1 MIRLADFCYRRRR
14 YVLGA
19 WVLAFVA
26 IMIAGGALPA
36 EHRANYQTPGAES
49 GDAYR
54 LLGERFPARKG
65 DSVKLVFAGN
75 IDDPA
80 VRAEADRV
88 MAQAAAR
95 PHVTGVSSPYA
106 PEGATQVAANRQV
119 AYAEVYFDQ
128 TFDKLIN
135 SDPKFQAH
143 FLEAVDHGRLENP
156 ALQVEV
162 TTFVAEQTLG
172 SEFIGLIFA
181 AFILL
186 LAFGSALAMG
196 LPILTALFGLGI
208 GATLGGIASRFV
220 ETPEWAATVATMI
233 GLGVGIDY
241 ALFIITRYRQGLAT
255 GLSPREANLTA
266 MGTAGRA
273 VLFAGGTVVISL
285 LGMLTM
291 GLSYLD
297 GVAASAVFA
306 VLVMLAASLT
316 LLPAIL
322 GFVGRNIDKLKV
334 PFTGRSSHQGTNAFW
349 YRWSRVVQRRPW
361 VAFAGGALVLLI
373 ITTPVLSLRFGFPD
387 EGNNLPKETSR
398 KAYDLLSSGFGPGFN
413 GPLLMVVDVTD
424 AANRDGAVG
433 RLTAAA
439 QATDGVA
446 FVAPAVF
453 NAAGDTAIINVF
465 PDNKPQD
472 EATGDLVHRL
482 RDTVIPAS
490 IAGTDAT
497 VDVGGFT
504 AISIDQTDYIT
515 KRLPIFIGSVVL
527 LSFFLL
533 TTVFRSPLVA
543 LKAGIMNLLSI
554 AAAYGVMSYAV
565 QGTWLGNL
573 LNIPETPIP
582 AFVPMIMFAILF
594 GLSMDYEVFLL
605 SRIREEYLRTGDN
618 GVAVADGL
626 AATARVITAAA
637 AIMVFVF
644 GVFIFDP
651 NVFIKQIGL
660 GLTTAVLVDATIV
673 RMVLVPA
680 TMELLGNAN
689 WWMPTMAR
697 QAPARGPHRGRG
709 LGAGRAGHARW
720 PATSSPPA
728 AGNHPST
735 TGAAAPQL
743 AGGRRGPL
751 TWAHGPDAGAGAH
764 PRVPHGEG
772 AHHPRQ
778 LPPHPQ
784 RPDVGVQPDHQPPP
798 GEQAGRGHGEQRPAS
813 TCGG

>member
-1 MIRLADFCYRRRR
+1 MIQLADFCYRKRR
-14 YVLGA
+14 YVLLA
-19 WVLAFVA
+19 WVLVFIGV
-26 IMIAGGALPA
+26 IIAGSALPA
-36 EHRANYQTPGAES
+36 KHRASYQTPGAES
-49 GDAYR
+49 SKAYK
-54 LLGERFPARKG
+54 LLGERFPARQG

-75 IDDPA
+75 ITSPA
-80 VRAEADRV
+80 VRADVEQAI
-88 MAQAAAR
+88 AAASKL
-95 PHVTGVSSPYA
+95 PHVAGVSSPYA
-106 PEGATQVAANRQV
+106 PEAASQISADKKV
-119 AYAEVYFDQ
+119 AYGEVFFDT
-128 TFDKLIN
+128 TFDKLANI
-135 SDPKFQAH
+135 DAKFQKN
-143 FLEAVDHGRLENP
+143 FLAAIKPGPLPSGVDLE
-156 ALQVEV
+156 VS
-162 TTFVAEQTLG
+162 TFVAEQTVG

-241 ALFIITRYRQGLAT
+241 ALFIITRYRQALNT
-255 GLSPREANLTA
+255 GLHPREANVTA

-285 LGMLTM
+285 VGMLTM

-297 GVAASAVFA
+297 GVAASAVLA
-306 VLVMLAASLT
+306 VLAMLSASVT
-316 LLPAIL
+316 LLPAVL
-322 GFVGRNIDKLKV
+322 GFVGTNIDKLKV
-334 PFTGRSSHQGTNAFW
+334 PFTGRAKHQGTQAFW

-361 VAFAGGALVLLI
+361 FAFVGGALVLLI
-373 ITTPVLSLRFGFPD
+373 ITLPLFSLRFGFPD
-387 EGNNLPKETSR
+387 EGNNPSKETSR
-398 KAYDLLSSGFGPGFN
+398 KAYDTLSAGFGAGFN
-413 GPLLMVVDVTD
+413 GPLLLVTD
-424 AANRDGAVG
+424 LKGVSDPAGAVTK
-433 RLTAAA
+433 LTSAVT
-439 QATDGVA
+439 ATEGVA
-446 FVAPAVF
+446 FVAPAAR
-453 NAAGDTAIINVF
+453 NPAGDTAIISVF
-465 PDNKPQD
+465 GKSKPQD
-472 EATGDLVHRL
+472 EATSKLVSRL
-482 RDTVIPAS
+482 RDNVIPSVTGSTGAK
-490 IAGTDAT
+490 
-497 VDVGGFT
+497 VLVGGFT
-504 AISIDQTDYIT
+504 AISIDQSDYIT
-515 KRLPIFIGSVVL
+515 TRLPIFIGSVVF
-527 LSFFLL
+527 LSFLLL

-554 AAAYGVMSYAV
+554 AAAYGVMSFAV

-618 GVAVADGL
+618 GLAVADGL

-689 WWMPTMAR
+689 WWMPAWLGR
-697 QAPARGPHRGRG
+697 ILPEIHIEGESAVQAEIA
-709 LGAGRAGHARW
+709 LI
-720 PATSSPPA
+720 
-728 AGNHPST
+728 
-735 TGAAAPQL
+735 L
-743 AGGRRGPL
+743 A
-751 TWAHGPDAGAGAH
+751 
-764 PRVPHGEG
+764 EE
-772 AHHPRQ
+772 Q
-778 LPPHPQ
+778 
-784 RPDVGVQPDHQPPP
+784 GVN
-798 GEQAGRGHGEQRPAS
+798 A
-813 TCGG
+813 

>member
-1 MIRLADFCYRRRR
+1 LIRLADFCYRRRR
-14 YVLGA
+14 YVLAA
-19 WVLAFVA
+19 WVLVFVGV
-26 IMIAGGALPA
+26 MVAGSALPA

-49 GDAYR
+49 GDAYS
-54 LLGERFPARKG
+54 LLNERFPARKG
-65 DSVKLVFAGN
+65 DSVKLVFNGN

-80 VRAEADRV
+80 VQAEVDRV
-88 MAQAAAR
+88 VAQALAR
-95 PHVTGVSSPYA
+95 PHVTGASSPYS
-106 PEGATQVAANRQV
+106 PEGATQVAGNRQV

-143 FLEAVDHGRLENP
+143 FLEAVDHGQLENP
-156 ALQVEV
+156 ALDVEV

-208 GATLGGIASRFV
+208 GATLGGIGSRFV

-241 ALFIITRYRQGLAT
+241 SLFIITRYRQGLA
-255 GLSPREANLTA
+255 GGMSPREAILTA

-291 GLSYLD
+291 GLSYLN

-306 VLVMLAASLT
+306 VLTMLAASLT

-334 PFTGRSSHQGTNAFW
+334 PFTGRASHQGTHAFW

-361 VAFAGGALVLLI
+361 FAFAGGALVLLI
-373 ITTPVLSLRFGFPD
+373 ITLPVLSLRLGFPD

-413 GPLLMVVDVTD
+413 GPLLMVVDVND
-424 AANRDGAVG
+424 AANSDGAVA

-439 QATDGVA
+439 RATDGVA
-446 FVAPAVF
+446 FVAPPAF
-453 NAAGDTAIINVF
+453 NDAGDTAIINVF

-472 EATGDLVHRL
+472 EATADLVHRL

-490 IAGTDAT
+490 IAGSDAT

-618 GVAVADGL
+618 GLAVADGL

-689 WWMPTMAR
+689 WWMPRWLDKLLPEVHIEGEASV
-697 QAPARGPHRGRG
+697 QAELAT
-709 LGAGRAGHARW
+709 LLATDELTAGRR
-720 PATSSPPA
+720 
-728 AGNHPST
+728 
-735 TGAAAPQL
+735 
-743 AGGRRGPL
+743 
-751 TWAHGPDAGAGAH
+751 
-764 PRVPHGEG
+764 
-772 AHHPRQ
+772 
-778 LPPHPQ
+778 
-784 RPDVGVQPDHQPPP
+784 
-798 GEQAGRGHGEQRPAS
+798 
-813 TCGG
+813 